1 MKDGFGRTID
11 YARISVTDRC
21 NLRCVYCMPCEGVE
35 SVGHNAVLNYDEI
48 LRLVRILATLGIKK
62 IKITGGEPLVRK
74 DIAFL
79 IGAIKEIDGI
89 RQVTVTTNGLLLK
102 EQIKELKEA
111 GVDGIN
117 LSLDTLNQD
126 VFLKIT
132 RRDLFS
138 QVLEGFY
145 AALEYPE
152 IPLKINCVPMGIENQ
167 NVPELAELARKHK
180 VHVRYIEM
188 MPIGLG
194 QQFQCMTEDDLLK
207 ELKERYGEY
216 QVCNEHLGNGP
227 GHYYEF
233 PGFVGKIGFIS
244 AMTHKFCSSCNR
256 IRLTSQGY
264 LKTCLQYD
272 VGCDLRSLLRDGSSD
287 EEIRK
292 VMEETILAKPL
303 SHRFE
308 EAEVGHREQNMMSQ
322 IGG

>member
-48 LRLVRILATLGIKK
+48 MRLVNILADLGIDK

-74 DIAFL
+74 NVSYL
-79 IGAIKEIDGI
+79 IKAIKETRGI
-89 RQVTVTTNGLLLK
+89 RQVTVTTNGILLK
-102 EQIKELKEA
+102 EQIKELKEV

-117 LSLDTLNQD
+117 LSLDTLD
-126 VFLKIT
+126 RDAFCKIS
-132 RRDLFS
+132 RRDQLS

-145 AALEYPE
+145 AALDYPE

-167 NVPELAELARKHK
+167 NVLELAELARKHK

-194 QQFQCMTEDDLLK
+194 QQFQCMTEEVLLK
-207 ELKERYGEY
+207 ELKERYGAY

-227 GHYYEF
+227 GHYYVF
-233 PGFVGKIGFIS
+233 PGFMGKIGFIS

-256 IRLTSQGY
+256 VRLTSQGY

-272 VGCDLRSLLRDGSSD
+272 VGCDLRAQLRDGSSD

-292 VMEETILAKPL
+292 NIEEAVLAKPL
-303 SHRFE
+303 SHRFGE
-308 EAEVGHREQNMMSQ
+308 TEIGHRENHMMSQ